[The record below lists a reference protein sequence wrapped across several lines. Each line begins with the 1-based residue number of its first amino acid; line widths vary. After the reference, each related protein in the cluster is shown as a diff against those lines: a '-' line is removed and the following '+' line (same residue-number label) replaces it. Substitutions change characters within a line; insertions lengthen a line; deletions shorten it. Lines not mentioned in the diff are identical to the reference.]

1 MVAAHPD
8 RFRRL
13 CVANTIL
20 PDADAIGVP
29 DGFYAWKEFAHK
41 SQLAGDNAIAKMMG
55 RGTAGP
61 SAGPDGKITAEEAA
75 AYGAPYP
82 TEAYKA
88 GVRIFPELVSWWGC
102 AACGPSQD
110 AGVVGA

>member
-1 MVAAHPD
+1 MVAAHPE

-13 CVANTIL
+13 CIANTIL
-20 PDADAIGVP
+20 PDTDTIEVP
-29 DGFYAWKEFAHK
+29 AGFYAWKEFAHK
-41 SQLAGDNAIAKMMG
+41 SQMAGGSAIAKMMG

-61 SAGPDGKITAEEAA
+61 SAGPGGKISAEEAA

-88 GVRIFPELVSWWGC
+88 GPRIFPEMVRPVQSCILL
-102 AACGPSQD
+102 D
-110 AGVVGA
+110 ARVQRWSR